1 MANERNI
8 LNPLKILKASF
19 SFSQIIPQI
28 TQTHTLYTSLY
39 HFISFLPYFIIL
51 DNNNSVKLSNKMSS
65 LETVDL
71 GRGRDFSC
79 KNMPDGPTG
88 TNKSSF
94 SKYKQVSIR
103 NGDHE

>member
-19 SFSQIIPQI
+19 SFPQIIPQI

-71 GRGRDFSC
+71 GEGQRFFLQKYARWAQRDQQKFIFS
-79 KNMPDGPTG
+79 
-88 TNKSSF
+88 
-94 SKYKQVSIR
+94 V
-103 NGDHE
+103 